1 MIFTDAAAE
10 WVDEV
15 EQQLSYCL
23 KLISDCHHEKSHP
36 SGFESQKHSCDF
48 SGMIGS
54 GLSLN
59 FELIFELNPQQ
70 STP

>member
-10 WVDEV
+10 WADEV
-15 EQQLSYCL
+15 EQQLSYRL
-23 KLISDCHHEKSHP
+23 KLVSDRHHEKPHP
-36 SGFESQKHSCDF
+36 IGFESQKHSCDF

-54 GLSLN
+54 GPSVN
-59 FELIFELNPQQ
+59 FEPTFEFNPQQ